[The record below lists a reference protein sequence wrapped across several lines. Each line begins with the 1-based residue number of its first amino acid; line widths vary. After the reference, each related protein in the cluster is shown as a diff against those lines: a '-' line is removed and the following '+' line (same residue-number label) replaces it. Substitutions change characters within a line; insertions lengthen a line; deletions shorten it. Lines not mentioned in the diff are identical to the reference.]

1 MQQYYKRRRRRRESG
16 GVYYSPPGVLYH
28 IVVGIR
34 NVSFTNAH
42 RHAYKT
48 SSQTEAVNKPLSLS
62 LSLSHTH
69 THTHTHT
76 HISVTQ
82 IGNFSSI
89 AVVSTLQYSHHLCL
103 FFCSN
108 AGSSNRPWIVAA
120 VEGSMEG
127 RKEGWKD
134 ARKKHDNSKSKTQCR
149 EKRREGE
156 ERAWWGAATR
166 EHGNRVLAGTCMVL
180 FFISPFSTG
189 ILCSLP
195 LCLSR

>member
-1 MQQYYKRRRRRRESG
+1 MQQYYKRRRRESG

-28 IVVGIR
+28 IVAGIR

-48 SSQTEAVNKPLSLS
+48 SFQAEAVNKTLSLS
-62 LSLSHTH
+62 LSQTH
-69 THTHTHT
+69 THM
-76 HISVTQ
+76 SFTQ

-89 AVVSTLQYSHHLCL
+89 AVVSTLQYLYHLWL

-120 VEGSMEG
+120 VEGSM
-127 RKEGWKD
+127 R
-134 ARKKHDNSKSKTQCR
+134 ARNTTTAKISRSA
-149 EKRREGE
+149 ERREEKGGE
-156 ERAWWGAATR
+156 QRTWWGAATW
-166 EHGNRVLAGTCMVL
+166 EHGNMVLAGTCMVF
-180 FFISPFSTG
+180 FFISSFSTG
-189 ILCSLP
+189 ILWYLP